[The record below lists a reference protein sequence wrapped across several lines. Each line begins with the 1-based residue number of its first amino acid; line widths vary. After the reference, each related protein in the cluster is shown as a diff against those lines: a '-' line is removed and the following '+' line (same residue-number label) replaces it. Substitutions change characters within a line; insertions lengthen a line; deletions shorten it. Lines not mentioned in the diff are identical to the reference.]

1 MAATYPP
8 RVAHSVLAV
17 PVPALEP
24 YVRGRWEH
32 YDPAWVSRDPAFTH
46 AHITALAPFVTTPG
60 AADLERVAEIAR
72 TTPAFDFTLDE
83 IAAFP
88 DGIVHLLPA
97 PATPFAELTA
107 RLWRAFP
114 ECPPYEGQFGDVVPH
129 LTLDRLAPDVSVASV
144 AADLTGLLPVRT
156 RADRLEL
163 QWYDE
168 GECRVLWAWPF
179 GRPG

>member
-1 MAATYPP
+1 
-8 RVAHSVLAV
+8 
-17 PVPALEP
+17 
-24 YVRGRWEH
+24 
-32 YDPAWVSRDPAFTH
+32 VSRDPAFTH